1 MYNVASDNYNHLTI
15 TEWDWAWYEEL
26 YKTRRVLSNEVL
38 KPLVSNSLLE
48 ATSKSWHFWWSLTV
62 GSTVCPLKTNWP
74 RNRKN
79 GERTGPDLFPNFK
92 PCETGYESVYYGI
105 ITRNAQS
112 KKDELRFTE
121 SSSLALIRA
130 ILSKRHTAIQKTLQF
145 TKKSRIDVKTMCPA
159 IHTSLLKLS
168 SI

>member
-1 MYNVASDNYNHLTI
+1 MLNVPYVRAVRITDFGLKAILVVLRCKFLSRKRQGIEIRLSSVYNHICKLYNVASDNYDHLTI

-26 YKTRRVLSNEVL
+26 YKTRRVLSNEAL
-38 KPLVSNSLLE
+38 KALASNSLLE

-79 GERTGPDLFPNFK
+79 GERTGPDLFSNFK

-105 ITRNAQS
+105 NNT
-112 KKDELRFTE
+112 
-121 SSSLALIRA
+121 
-130 ILSKRHTAIQKTLQF
+130 KR
-145 TKKSRIDVKTMCPA
+145 TK
-159 IHTSLLKLS
+159 
-168 SI
+168 